1 MSGEANVSPDLKP
14 PARPLPVRI
23 ARGFADIVIGTFV
36 VAAELVRPLYRP
48 LYEALDRLAL
58 MRRFEAAIARLPSY
72 LVLLLL
78 AVPFLGVEPLKILAV
93 LWLAEGRV
101 WPGLALMAGAYLG
114 SFVLVERIYHAGR
127 AKLFEIGWFA
137 AVMGFIIRIREAV
150 LSRVRSLAV
159 VQSALRAV
167 RRVRTRLSWL
177 FRPRSGA

>member
-1 MSGEANVSPDLKP
+1 MNR

-23 ARGFADIVIGTFV
+23 ARGFADVVIGSFV

-48 LYEALDRLAL
+48 LYDALERLAF
-58 MRRFEAAIARLPSY
+58 MRRIEAAIGRLPPY
-72 LVLLLL
+72 VVLVLL

-93 LWLAEGRV
+93 FWLAEGRL

-127 AKLFEIGWFA
+127 AQLFQIGWFA
-137 AVMGFIIRIREAV
+137 TVMGFVIQIREAV
-150 LSRVRSLAV
+150 LSRVRELAV

-167 RRVRTRLSWL
+167 RRARTRLSWL
-177 FRPRSGA
+177 FRRRSA